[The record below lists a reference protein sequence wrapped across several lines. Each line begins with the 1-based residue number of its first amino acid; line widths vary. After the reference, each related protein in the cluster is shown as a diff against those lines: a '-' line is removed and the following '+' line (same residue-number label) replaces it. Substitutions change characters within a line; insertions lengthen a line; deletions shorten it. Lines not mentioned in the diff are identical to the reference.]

1 MHKCKALCP
10 GGGAGPGGEGGVEG
24 ESVTRA
30 GVSEEDRLLEEKEAK
45 AIASILNAGPIASR
59 DATALFGFA
68 RRVKAGAPFSG

>member
-1 MHKCKALCP
+1 
-10 GGGAGPGGEGGVEG
+10 
-24 ESVTRA
+24 
-30 GVSEEDRLLEEKEAK
+30 VSEEDRLLEEKEAK